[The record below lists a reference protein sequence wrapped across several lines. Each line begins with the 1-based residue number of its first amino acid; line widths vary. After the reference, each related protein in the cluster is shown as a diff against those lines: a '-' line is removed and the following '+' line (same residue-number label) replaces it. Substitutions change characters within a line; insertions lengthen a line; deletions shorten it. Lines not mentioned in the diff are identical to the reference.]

1 MSFGLRTSQSHP
13 LVIDSVDTHPGF
25 GRIGLTF
32 CPGKTQPDAR
42 TGGWERDLALD
53 LEAVAHW
60 GAAAVVTLLE
70 PHELDLLKVPT
81 LGEEVARRHMSFLH
95 LPIPDGAVPDDAF
108 ETAWTK
114 AGEGLRAR
122 LRSGASVVLHCKG
135 DLGRTGTIAARL
147 LIELGIPLNEAV
159 DRVRKARPGAI
170 ENAAQMAHVLNA
182 SYLPEPAPTADAA
195 NIEDRA
201 VGALLG
207 LAVGDALGTTLEFKS
222 RDDATPRLVDIVGGG
237 PFSLTAGCWTDDTSM
252 ALALADSLLAY
263 QRFDSE
269 DLMQRFLSWWQNG
282 AYSPTGR
289 CFDVGGTTRAALSR
303 FKVNGNPMAGSADP
317 DSAGNGSLMRL
328 APVAIRHWQD
338 AEARRAVAA
347 EQSRC
352 THAAA
357 EAVDACVL
365 YVDLIAEAIAGR
377 RRSEILSP
385 RDFEG
390 APTIAA
396 LAGGAWRGRHRSQI
410 RGTGYVVRSLE
421 AALWCI
427 GQTTDFRE
435 AVVLAANL
443 REDADT
449 TAAITGQLA
458 GALYGASAIPQEWRS
473 KLAWGDRIEDTAR
486 QLFRAGAMVK

>member
-1 MSFGLRTSQSHP
+1 MRTSQSHP
-13 LVIDSVDTHPGF
+13 LVIAGVDTFPGF
-25 GRIGLTF
+25 GRLGMTF
-32 CPGKTQPDAR
+32 CPGKTQPDSS
-42 TGGWERDLALD
+42 TGGWARDLTLD
-53 LEAVAHW
+53 LDVIAAW
-60 GAAAVVTLLE
+60 GASAVVTLLE
-70 PHELDLLKVPT
+70 PHEFDILRVPT
-81 LGEEVARRHMSFLH
+81 LGEELASRHMSFVH
-95 LPIPDGAVPDDAF
+95 LPIPDGSVPGSAF
-108 ETAWTK
+108 EAAWAT

-122 LRSGASVVLHCKG
+122 LRGGASVLLHCKG
-135 DLGRTGTIAARL
+135 GLGRTGMIAARL
-147 LIELGIPLNEAV
+147 LIELGVTHNAAV
-159 DRVRKARPGAI
+159 ERVRRARPGAI
-170 ENAAQMAHVLNA
+170 ENAMQMAHVHAA
-182 SYLPEPAPTADAA
+182 SALPELSPVIDSPAL
-195 NIEDRA
+195 EDRA
-201 VGALLG
+201 AGALLG
-207 LAVGDALGTTLEFKS
+207 PAVGDALGTTLEFQH
-222 RDDATPRLVDIVGGG
+222 RDDAAPRLVDIVGGG
-237 PFSLTAGCWTDDTSM
+237 PFSLPAGCWTDDTSM

-263 QRFDSE
+263 QRFDSK

-282 AYSPTGR
+282 VYSPTAR
-289 CFDVGGTTRAALSR
+289 CFDIGGTTRAALSR
-303 FKVNGNPMAGSADP
+303 FKANGDPIAGSTDP

-377 RRSEILSP
+377 RRSEILAP
-385 RDFEG
+385 RDFDG

-396 LAGGAWRGRHRSQI
+396 LAGGAWRGKHRSEI
-410 RGTGYVVRSLE
+410 RSTGYVVRSLE

-427 GQTTDFRE
+427 GQTADFRE

-486 QLFRAGAMVK
+486 QLFRAGAVVK